1 MPTKK
6 ATPRAKRLPTN
17 PDNPLTRYLAAIR
30 LEDEARWRYE
40 RARLKRETGLSKAHF
55 ARIVEG
61 HGCSLDIALQ
71 FHTLTDG
78 QVDPRLMVPAT
89 PWDRLDAYYR
99 GAAVA

>member
-6 ATPRAKRLPTN
+6 AAARAPRLPSN
-17 PDNPLTRYLAAIR
+17 PDNPLGRYLAAIR

-55 ARIVEG
+55 ARIVDG

-71 FHTLTDG
+71 FHALTEG
-78 QVDPRLMVPAT
+78 AVSPREMVPTA
-89 PWDRLDAYYR
+89 PWDRLDAYYQ
-99 GAAVA
+99 GAPV